1 MVPGADPS
9 ILAALP
15 LFDDLSESERDE
27 VAAWFEAREVGE
39 DVKLV
44 GEGTTGHSFF
54 VICDGEVSV
63 KAGEDEIATLGSGD
77 FFGELALLA
86 TGRRT
91 ATVMTTKPSHL
102 LVLFGND
109 FTRLQTKY
117 PAIAAELEATME
129 RRLHRS

>member
-1 MVPGADPS
+1 VPGADPS
-9 ILAALP
+9 VLAALP
-15 LFDDLSESERDE
+15 LFDSLSESELAE
-27 VAAWFEAREVGE
+27 VAAWFEARDVGE

-63 KAGEDEIATLGSGD
+63 KAGGDEIATLGPGE

-91 ATVMTTKPSHL
+91 ATVTTTKPSHL

-109 FTRLQTKY
+109 FARLRTKY
-117 PAIAAELEATME
+117 PAIAAELEETMKQ
-129 RRLHRS
+129 RLQPS